1 MLSPDAVKQLLIS
14 RIIELARE
22 VAPDGRVI
30 GREWTGHGP
39 DGSKWG
45 IVIAGTKIAKWQ
57 NFGSGAAGT
66 SGLSLIRDAFCG
78 GDHRAAFRWA
88 LNWLGEGA
96 SAAPL
101 PASAAP
107 LPASAAPLPP
117 AHKPLPARNA
127 GAIGMFLHAWP
138 MDWDG
143 PVGCYLAGRGIDPA
157 AFGHASI
164 GSLRFHPQCWNVE
177 TNTHLPAMVAVV
189 IDPLTRV
196 HIATH
201 RTWLAGGGHTWRKAP
216 LETPKKLLGP
226 GLGGIIP
233 LTRGASGKPLARA
246 PDGDA
251 ALLGEGIENTLTVAQ
266 WFPERRALA
275 YVSAGNLAALELP
288 ETLADLVLVMDRD
301 GENEAV
307 TQLRRDTMLHWSEEG
322 RAVAQWVPPAGFKDA
337 NAYWQSE
344 LEATR

>member
-14 RIIELARE
+14 RIIDLARE

-45 IVIAGTKIAKWQ
+45 IVIAGPKIGKWQ
-57 NFGSGAAGT
+57 NFGNGT
-66 SGLSLIRDAFCG
+66 GGTTPLSLIRDAFSG
-78 GDHRAAFRWA
+78 GDHVAAFRRA
-88 LNWLGEGA
+88 LEWIGDT
-96 SAAPL
+96 SL
-101 PASAAP
+101 PVRRP

-157 AFGHASI
+157 AFGHAPI

-177 TNTHLPAMVAVV
+177 RQMHMPAMVAAV

-246 PDGDA
+246 PGGDA
-251 ALLGEGIENTLTVAQ
+251 ALLGEGIENTLTVAKC
-266 WFPERRALA
+266 WA
-275 YVSAGNLAALELP
+275 
-288 ETLADLVLVMDRD
+288 
-301 GENEAV
+301 
-307 TQLRRDTMLHWSEEG
+307 
-322 RAVAQWVPPAGFKDA
+322 
-337 NAYWQSE
+337 
-344 LEATR
+344 

>member
-1 MLSPDAVKQLLIS
+1 MPLSPDTVKAHLAT
-14 RIIELARE
+14 RILALARQ
-22 VAPDGRVI
+22 VAPDGRVS
-30 GREWTGHGP
+30 GREWEGHGP

-45 IVIAGTKIAKWQ
+45 IVITGDKAGRWQ
-57 NFGSGAAGT
+57 NFGSGAAGQ

-78 GDHRAAFRWA
+78 GDHRAAWQWA
-88 LNWLGEGA
+88 LDWLGE
-96 SAAPL
+96 AADRPP
-101 PASAAP
+101 PASP
-107 LPASAAPLPP
+107 PP
-117 AHKPLPARNA
+117 AARLRGLERNA
-127 GAIGMFLHAWP
+127 AAIGLFLHAQP

-177 TNTHLPAMVAVV
+177 ANAHLPAMVAAV
-189 IDPLTRV
+189 IDPLTRT

-233 LTRGASGKPLARA
+233 LTRGASGKALGRA

-266 WFPERRALA
+266 WFAERRAIA

-288 ETLADLVLVMDRD
+288 EALADIVLIRDRD
-301 GENEAV
+301 GENAAV
-307 TQLRRDTMLHWSEEG
+307 NQVRRDTVLHWTDEG
-322 RAVAQWVPPAGFKDA
+322 RTVALWQPPAGHKDA
-337 NAYWQSE
+337 NDYWLAE
-344 LEATR
+344 LEASK